1 MANRHRGEIEAE
13 IGGAT
18 RRLRLTL
25 GALADLESAFGAD
38 DMADL
43 ARRFSGGTLRARDAI
58 RVIAAGLRG
67 AGEAVTDDEV
77 AAMASPDGAPGYA
90 AIVVRLL
97 AETFGAETVPA
108 GTDGGG
114 TAPAPGRTGV
124 GGGGDGMPG
133 PFPGGRRSPSASP
146 S

>member
-25 GALADLESAFGAD
+25 GALADLEAAFGAE

-43 ARRFSGGTLRARDAI
+43 ARRFSGGSLRSRDAI
-58 RVIAAGLRG
+58 QVIAAGLRG
-67 AGEAVTDDEV
+67 AGEAVTDDDV
-77 AAMASPDGAPGYA
+77 AAMAAPGGAPAYA
-90 AIVVRLL
+90 GIVVRLL
-97 AETFGAETVPA
+97 AETFGVAD
-108 GTDGGG
+108 GDGGRPDG
-114 TAPAPGRTGV
+114 GAAP
-124 GGGGDGMPG
+124 D